1 MNAPAPDALTVLH
14 APGRRLAKLLHPD
27 GRAEG
32 YDRTRIVDAYTVP
45 IADLAGIQVLLQRL
59 RHRPD
64 CCVVRGELV
73 NGDVAVG
80 IRRLLHADKETG
92 EAPTIRDVPRRWLA
106 LDMEGVTLPPG
117 LLPSDLA
124 GCAAVALATLP
135 TELRGAACIVQAS
148 ASHGMK
154 PDLRLHLWW
163 WLDRPMWGH
172 ELKRWMCGT
181 PADPSVFGAVQPIY
195 TASPMF
201 ASGCLDPLPT
211 RVLLLD
217 GAPVV
222 TAPRSD
228 VLVPPPSRLRPA
240 VWEQTAPRSTTSY
253 VRKALICAV
262 ARLTCAA
269 NGNWRR

>member
-172 ELKRWMCGT
+172 ELGLVE
-181 PADPSVFGAVQPIY
+181 DQGVFSATAFVVQAPEEFAMDRFSLTDAQWKKMQPFGESANLEIPGGA
-195 TASPMF
+195 
-201 ASGCLDPLPT
+201 
-211 RVLLLD
+211 
-217 GAPVV
+217 
-222 TAPRSD
+222 
-228 VLVPPPSRLRPA
+228 
-240 VWEQTAPRSTTSY
+240 
-253 VRKALICAV
+253 
-262 ARLTCAA
+262 
-269 NGNWRR
+269 